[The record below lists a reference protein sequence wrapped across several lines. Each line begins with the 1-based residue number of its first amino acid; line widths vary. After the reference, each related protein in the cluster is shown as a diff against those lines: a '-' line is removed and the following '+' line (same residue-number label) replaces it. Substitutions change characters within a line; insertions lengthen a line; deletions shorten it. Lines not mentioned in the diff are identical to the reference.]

1 MPCRSGRVDAGMLG
15 RSRPPSC
22 PPFVLACWCRRGDGW
37 LEESGPLL
45 HAVALAGD
53 ADHVRVVQEAI
64 EDGAGEHVVA
74 DHRAPIAEALVAG
87 QHAGPALVARV
98 DQLEEQLR
106 LSGGEVGI
114 ADLVQDQELRSRVGA
129 QAGGE
134 VTAMLGRI
142 QVIEQA
148 GHGGVA
154 DGVPGVECV
163 PGQGGGEM
171 GLADPGWPRKTTEVR
186 VAMNERPASSRMCRA
201 ESVGR
206 KSKSN
211 SSSVTLGGMCAAR
224 ARTPTSRWCRW
235 AASAWGDEPVLL
247 LTHFP
252 LLSLR
257 TETVAAGWQCAG
269 DLGNLEAVARPV
281 LQRSARTIVV
291 HGHLHKRGETVA
303 GSVLQ
308 ITCAALIEPPHE
320 VALLTVKFEGEQL
333 TVCRESIPIG
343 PTPEVRLPVLSPPDK
358 RWAFGAGSWI
368 SAPVTGSGLLREGT
382 GCTGA
387 TEDL

>member
-1 MPCRSGRVDAGMLG
+1 MPAWWADRGHPRL
-15 RSRPPSC
+15 
-22 PPFVLACWCRRGDGW
+22 PPFVLACWCRWGSGW

-45 HAVALAGD
+45 YAVALAGD
-53 ADHVRVVQEAI
+53 ADHIRVVQEAI
-64 EDGAGEHVVA
+64 ENGAGEHVVA
-74 DHRAPIAEALVAG
+74 DRLAPVAEALVAG

-98 DQLEEQLR
+98 DQVEEELH
-106 LSGGEVGI
+106 LFGGEVGI
-114 ADLVQDQELRSRVGA
+114 ADLIQDQELRSRVGA
-129 QAGGE
+129 QAGGQ
-134 VTAMLGRI
+134 VAAVLGRV

-224 ARTPTSRWCRW
+224 ARTPTSRW

-257 TETVAAGWQCAG
+257 TETVAAG
-269 DLGNLEAVARPV
+269 
-281 LQRSARTIVV
+281 
-291 HGHLHKRGETVA
+291 
-303 GSVLQ
+303 
-308 ITCAALIEPPHE
+308 
-320 VALLTVKFEGEQL
+320 
-333 TVCRESIPIG
+333 
-343 PTPEVRLPVLSPPDK
+343 
-358 RWAFGAGSWI
+358 
-368 SAPVTGSGLLREGT
+368 
-382 GCTGA
+382 
-387 TEDL
+387 